1 MRPIDDDKLV
11 LNKITIE
18 MILHGLERDIIRI
31 TDEGAVMGTTTPGGV
46 VCAIG
51 DDWFYAFGTE
61 GENCTPKEYRDN
73 VPLQDIA
80 QEIFAVLDGNGG
92 FETESPDEYEYC
104 YLYLKERG
112 C

>member
-61 GENCTPKEYRDN
+61 GENCTPKERDAI
-73 VPLQDIA
+73 LRL
-80 QEIFAVLDGNGG
+80 VLLMKEAIG
-92 FETESPDEYEYC
+92 SLKPDPE
-104 YLYLKERG
+104 
-112 C
+112 